1 MSAVGEGPRW
11 DRNSREIQNAA
22 AAWIELRE
30 SGEWNAEKQ
39 EALEVWLAESPAH
52 RVAYLRASDIWKRA
66 NRLRALSH
74 STSEAVFP
82 NRPVLPIILR
92 LAAVVTVVVAL
103 GAGALQFISRSGER
117 TYSTAIGEHKTIS
130 FTDGTRIELNTNSVV
145 RTRMTTASRT
155 VWLDKGE
162 AYFQVK
168 HDPAH
173 PFTVMIGGRRI
184 TDLGTRFLVRR
195 GSGETE
201 VAVLQGSVRFD
212 ASDIR
217 SAARS
222 AMLLQGDV
230 ALASTDTM
238 SITKEP
244 LTELARTLS
253 WRHGVVV
260 FNNTTLADAAIE
272 FNRYNVKKIVI
283 ADPAAARF
291 AIDGTF
297 PTNDVEAFIDAAQR
311 VFKLHVENH
320 GDEFLISR

>member
-1 MSAVGEGPRW
+1 MSAVGEEPRW
-11 DRNSREIQNAA
+11 DRNSREIQDAA
-22 AAWIELRE
+22 AAWIELCE

-39 EALEVWLAESPAH
+39 QALEAWLAESPAH
-52 RVAYLRASDIWKRA
+52 RVAYLRASDVWKRA
-66 NRLRALSH
+66 NRLRALSQPGPDTAIAGR
-74 STSEAVFP
+74 SF
-82 NRPVLPIILR
+82 LPMFLR
-92 LAAVVTVVVAL
+92 LAAVVAITVAL
-103 GAGALQFISRSGER
+103 AAGALQLVSRSGER
-117 TYSTAIGEHKTIS
+117 TYSTAIGQHKTIAFS
-130 FTDGTRIELNTNSVV
+130 DGTRIELNTGTVL
-145 RTRMTTASRT
+145 RTRMTTASRM

-173 PFTVMIGGRRI
+173 PFTVMIDGRRV
-184 TDLGTRFLVRR
+184 TDLGTKFFVRR
-195 GSGETE
+195 GSGQTE

-230 ALASTDTM
+230 ALASADSM

-244 LTELARTLS
+244 LRELARTLS
-253 WRHGVVV
+253 WRNGVVV
-260 FNNTTLADAAIE
+260 FNHTTLADAAIE

-283 ADPAAARF
+283 ADPAAARL

-297 PTNDVEAFIDAAQR
+297 PANNVEAFIDAAQR
-311 VFKLHVENH
+311 VFRLHVENR
-320 GDEFLISR
+320 GGEFLISR